1 MTSPEIS
8 TQQDRQLLERLRQ
21 GDEHAFEEI
30 FRAWYPTLV
39 RIAGALLK
47 DREQAEEIVQD
58 VLLELWRRREQL
70 SGEGSA
76 HAYLIRSTRNRA
88 LNAIRHAKI
97 EKREAPYLASP
108 DSSPASAFAD
118 LEGEE
123 IGVALNR
130 AIDGLPDRCREVFRM
145 SRMQGLKYSEIAT
158 ALGVSVK
165 TVEAHMGRALRLLR
179 EQMAP
184 WLPRSVAPA
193 RDLTQ

>member
-1 MTSPEIS
+1 MTSSELN
-8 TQQDRQLLERLRQ
+8 TQHDRQLLERLRT
-21 GDEHAFEEI
+21 GDEQAFEEI
-30 FRAWYPTLV
+30 FRTWYPTLV

-47 DREQAEEIVQD
+47 DREQSEEIVQD
-58 VLLELWRRREQL
+58 VLLELWRRRDQL

-108 DSSPASAFAD
+108 ESSPASAFAD

-130 AIDGLPDRCREVFRM
+130 AIDALPERCREVFRM
-145 SRMQGLKYSEIAT
+145 SRMQGLKYTEIAST
-158 ALGVSVK
+158 LGVSVK

-184 WLPRSVAPA
+184 WLPGAATPA
-193 RDLTQ
+193 RDTTQ